1 MSGSFVSRAF
11 RWGWKWCG
19 NMDMLIFNV
28 RVYLSINWPTIYI
41 LRLIYVPAMFTCILN
56 TLYMYLWPPLCFH
69 LNCICVSVYIVFVF
83 LLYLC
88 FHLYCTYVFVAAS
101 ISTACV
107 CYLLTNAP
115 LCNILLSILPL
126 HTLTYLFLVLTSKYP
141 PLPPHCAQI
150 FLWPHRD
157 SVPYF
162 CGEEIGEM

>member
-1 MSGSFVSRAF
+1 
-11 RWGWKWCG
+11 
-19 NMDMLIFNV
+19 MDMLIFNV

-41 LRLIYVPAMFTCILN
+41 LRLIYVPAMFICILN

-126 HTLTYLFLVLTSKYP
+126 HTLTYLFLVLPSKYAAP
-141 PLPPHCAQI
+141 RSRHIARKYFYGHTASRFHI
-150 FLWPHRD
+150 FAERRNWAN
-157 SVPYF
+157 VA
-162 CGEEIGEM
+162 EN